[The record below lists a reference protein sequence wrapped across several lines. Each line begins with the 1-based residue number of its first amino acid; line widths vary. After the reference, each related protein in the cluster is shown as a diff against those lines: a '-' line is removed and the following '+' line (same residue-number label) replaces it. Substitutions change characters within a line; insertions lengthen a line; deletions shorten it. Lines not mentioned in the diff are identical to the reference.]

1 MSKFSQQEYEFLKK
15 QHVGRLATNTKER
28 VPHVAA
34 VSYANDEDLIYISTD
49 YESKKG
55 RNIRRNNKVAFIV
68 DDYINWEKTIGV
80 IIEGEAN
87 FTIKGSFFRNGKNLL
102 YEKYPK
108 WERDYPLTEEQ
119 SYVLIIKPTNIIS
132 WGL

>member
-1 MSKFSQQEYEFLKK
+1 MSKFSQQEYVFLIK
-15 QHVGRLATNTKER
+15 QQVGRLATVTKQG

-34 VSYANDEDLIYISTD
+34 VSYANDEGLIYISTD

-55 RNIRRNNKVAFIV
+55 RNIRRNNRVAFIV
-68 DDYINWEKTIGV
+68 DDYINWEKTFGV

-87 FTIKGSFFRNGKNLL
+87 FTTKGSFFRNGKNLL

-108 WERDYPLTEEQ
+108 WELDYPLIEEQ

-132 WGL
+132 WGM